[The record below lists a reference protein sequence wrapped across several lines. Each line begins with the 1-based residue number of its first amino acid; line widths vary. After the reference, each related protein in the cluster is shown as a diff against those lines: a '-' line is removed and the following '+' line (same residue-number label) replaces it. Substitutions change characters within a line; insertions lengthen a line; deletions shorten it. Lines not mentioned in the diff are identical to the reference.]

1 MKPQTASGLFK
12 KILITNRGEIACRI
26 IRTCQSLGVSTV
38 AIYSEADRDALHVRL
53 ADDAFHIGKATS
65 EDSYLNHQRI
75 LETAIRCQAD
85 SIHPG
90 YGFLAENDV
99 FAEACLSKG
108 IKFIGPR
115 PESIREMGSKS
126 RAKQLMQEAGV
137 PVVPGYHGD
146 KQDYKTLRNEAEKL
160 GFPLLIKP
168 VAGGGGR
175 GMRVVRQL
183 NELEEAL
190 TLSRSEAKNAF
201 GDDNVLL
208 ERFIEGPRHIEFQI
222 FGDQYGNFVHL
233 HERECSIQRRHQ
245 KILEESPS
253 PFLDETLR
261 KQMAEASLKAANA
274 VQYLGAGTVEFIV
287 GEDRSFY
294 FIEMNTR
301 LQVEH
306 PVTEMRTGLDLVEWQ
321 IRVAS
326 GEKLP
331 LDQDQIRPKGHSIEV
346 RVCAENPERGFLPSS
361 GLLELYDYADAPS
374 ASGSS
379 LIRIDSGFEQK
390 DRVGIHYDSMLAKL
404 IVHGE
409 DRDKALITMQ
419 HALKTAAIIGPETNL
434 GFLQKLVSHPQFL
447 DGKADTL
454 FIDACLPELLQNEET
469 TPEWI
474 YWACAIDFLQSE
486 QESARQKAANS
497 SNPHSPWHFYDNWRM
512 GREEPF
518 LITFRDEQNHLREVR
533 LIERDSGFEV
543 FSGKECIP
551 LNFQQ
556 QGRDVVIRFENSNG
570 TTVKHSLRIFRHQN
584 DILAVHE
591 TGRIQLTLE
600 SGREHELE
608 TEHTDSQLKA
618 PMPGNIIRVCVKN
631 GEKVNRGQ
639 TLMVLE
645 AMKMEHP
652 ILAPENGRVERLLFQ
667 EGDVVKT
674 DEQLI
679 EFEAE

>member
-1 MKPQTASGLFK
+1 
-12 KILITNRGEIACRI
+12 
-26 IRTCQSLGVSTV
+26 
-38 AIYSEADRDALHVRL
+38 
-53 ADDAFHIGKATS
+53 
-65 EDSYLNHQRI
+65 
-75 LETAIRCQAD
+75 
-85 SIHPG
+85 
-90 YGFLAENDV
+90 
-99 FAEACLSKG
+99 
-108 IKFIGPR
+108 
-115 PESIREMGSKS
+115 
-126 RAKQLMQEAGV
+126 
-137 PVVPGYHGD
+137 
-146 KQDYKTLRNEAEKL
+146 
-160 GFPLLIKP
+160 
-168 VAGGGGR
+168 
-175 GMRVVRQL
+175 
-183 NELEEAL
+183 
-190 TLSRSEAKNAF
+190 
-201 GDDNVLL
+201 
-208 ERFIEGPRHIEFQI
+208 
-222 FGDQYGNFVHL
+222 
-233 HERECSIQRRHQ
+233 
-245 KILEESPS
+245 
-253 PFLDETLR
+253 
-261 KQMAEASLKAANA
+261 MAEASLKAANA

-361 GLLELYDYADAPS
+361 GLLKLYDFPEDPS

-379 LIRIDSGFEQK
+379 LIRLDSGFEQK

-409 DRDKALITMQ
+409 EREKALETTQ
-419 HALKTAAIIGPETNL
+419 YALKYTAIIGPETNL

-447 DGKADTL
+447 EGKADTL

-469 TPEWI
+469 TPDWI
-474 YWACAIDFLQSE
+474 YWACAIDYLQSE

-497 SNPHSPWHFYDNWRM
+497 SNPHSPWLFFDNWRM
-512 GREEPF
+512 GGEEPF
-518 LITFRDEQNHLREVR
+518 QISFRDEQNNQREVR

-543 FSGKECIP
+543 FSGKERIP
-551 LNFQQ
+551 LKFQQ

-584 DILAVHE
+584 DILAVLE
-591 TGRIQLTLE
+591 TGRVQLTLE
-600 SGREHELE
+600 SGRDHEHE
-608 TEHTDSQLKA
+608 TKHTDNQLKA

-631 GEKVNRGQ
+631 GDKVNRRQ

-652 ILAPENGRVERLLFQ
+652 ILAPENGRVERLVFQ

-679 EFEAE
+679 VFEAE

>member
-1 MKPQTASGLFK
+1 
-12 KILITNRGEIACRI
+12 
-26 IRTCQSLGVSTV
+26 
-38 AIYSEADRDALHVRL
+38 
-53 ADDAFHIGKATS
+53 
-65 EDSYLNHQRI
+65 
-75 LETAIRCQAD
+75 
-85 SIHPG
+85 
-90 YGFLAENDV
+90 
-99 FAEACLSKG
+99 
-108 IKFIGPR
+108 
-115 PESIREMGSKS
+115 
-126 RAKQLMQEAGV
+126 
-137 PVVPGYHGD
+137 
-146 KQDYKTLRNEAEKL
+146 
-160 GFPLLIKP
+160 
-168 VAGGGGR
+168 
-175 GMRVVRQL
+175 
-183 NELEEAL
+183 
-190 TLSRSEAKNAF
+190 
-201 GDDNVLL
+201 
-208 ERFIEGPRHIEFQI
+208 ERFIEGPRHVEFQV
-222 FGDQYGNFVHL
+222 FGDQHGNFVHL

-331 LDQDQIRPKGHSIEV
+331 LDQDQIRPQGHSIEV

-361 GLLELYDYADAPS
+361 GLLELYDFPEDPS

-379 LIRIDSGFEQK
+379 LIRLDSGFEQK
-390 DRVGIHYDSMLAKL
+390 DPVGIHYDSMLAKL
-404 IVHGE
+404 IVHDE
-409 DRDKALITMQ
+409 DRKKALETIQ
-419 HALKTAAIIGPETNL
+419 HALKQTAIIGPETNL

-447 DGKADTL
+447 EGKADTL

-512 GREEPF
+512 GGEEPF
-518 LITFRDEQNHLREVR
+518 QISFRDEENHQREVR

-551 LNFQQ
+551 LKFQQ

-570 TTVKHSLRIFRHQN
+570 TTEKHSLRIFRHQN

-591 TGRIQLTLE
+591 RGRIQLTLE
-600 SGREHELE
+600 SGRDHEHE

-652 ILAPENGRVERLLFQ
+652 ILAPENGRVESLLFK

-674 DEQLI
+674 DEQMI